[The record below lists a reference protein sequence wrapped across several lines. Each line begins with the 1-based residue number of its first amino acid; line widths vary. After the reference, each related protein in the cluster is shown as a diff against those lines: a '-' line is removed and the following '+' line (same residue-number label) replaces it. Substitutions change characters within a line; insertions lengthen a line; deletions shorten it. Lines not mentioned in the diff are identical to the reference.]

1 LKGIP
6 AAVVAEPDSKRM
18 ISLIV
23 PQAALERS
31 ARLLHSEFFQQ
42 PDPALFAESPQP
54 TATASYTRARKVEKR
69 ADWRKEQAQR
79 LVLVRQN

>member
-6 AAVVAEPDSKRM
+6 AAVVAEPDSERT

-23 PQAALERS
+23 PQEALERS
-31 ARLLHSEFFQQ
+31 ARLLHGEFFRQ

-54 TATASYTRARKVEKR
+54 AQASYTRAKKLEER